1 MGGKIITFGDL
12 ESEKRKFHHLKN
24 LTSLD
29 NLGIDNIL
37 ISFPYIVLFP
47 PVKKIIYSK
56 KN

>member
-29 NLGIDNIL
+29 NLMRGH
-37 ISFPYIVLFP
+37 
-47 PVKKIIYSK
+47 IIFAGQ
-56 KN
+56 